1 MIRFVR
7 IGLAILA
14 SVVAVGLVQRELGL
28 QGFAWGLGDVVS
40 VAIAMLLAGL
50 ADRELFYGTPPK
62 RQR

>member
-7 IGLAILA
+7 IGLAVLA
-14 SVVAVGLVQRELGL
+14 SVVAVGFVQRELGL

-50 ADRELFYGTPPK
+50 SDREHFYGTEPK